1 MRINSEMLTKTARD
15 YVAKRLRQPNDIV
28 AVYLTGSVISDEP
41 LLGGTTDIDMVFVHK
56 EDPPQSRE
64 VVRVTYEISFDIE
77 HHHQSY
83 YTYHRRLR
91 QNPWIGFPL
100 CYHGNSLHDTDHWL
114 EFIQAGVS
122 SQFENPENIHA
133 RAFKFGEKAR
143 EQWFDLNDE
152 QELTFQ
158 EWVALYFKT
167 VGAAANS
174 VAALNGPALTIR
186 RFMLAFPERAQALGQ
201 AQLSGEL
208 ARLIGNDNISQ
219 TLYQDWRPAWENAV
233 LSASA
238 KPAFPPNLSRHR
250 KGYFLNCCDAMAQGG
265 ALHAVLWPL
274 LETWRQAAAV
284 LADEPAQQE
293 AWLQFLSVLGFTPD
307 RKEDMLQ
314 DLDHFLDAGETIL
327 IDYRQTYGL

>member
-100 CYHGNSLHDTDHWL
+100 CYHGNILHDTDHWL

-122 SQFENPENIHA
+122 SQFETPENIHA

-152 QELTFQ
+152 Q
-158 EWVALYFKT
+158 
-167 VGAAANS
+167 
-174 VAALNGPALTIR
+174 
-186 RFMLAFPERAQALGQ
+186 
-201 AQLSGEL
+201 
-208 ARLIGNDNISQ
+208 
-219 TLYQDWRPAWENAV
+219 
-233 LSASA
+233 
-238 KPAFPPNLSRHR
+238 
-250 KGYFLNCCDAMAQGG
+250 
-265 ALHAVLWPL
+265 
-274 LETWRQAAAV
+274 
-284 LADEPAQQE
+284 
-293 AWLQFLSVLGFTPD
+293 
-307 RKEDMLQ
+307 
-314 DLDHFLDAGETIL
+314 
-327 IDYRQTYGL
+327 